1 MTRTDSAQ
9 LPELPELPELPV
21 PSEPLGPTVGWRGW
35 RRLGMRWP
43 PVTWT
48 ASPRWS
54 GPSGSWSCSGGWT
67 AWRASG
73 ARTGR
78 GGCPGAAGADR
89 GEHAPSTAGW
99 PAAAAAAGRRGGP
112 KQRSDRPGAVPGSA
126 LGDRPGPG
134 QRPDRPGPCPGAGPG
149 TRQLPDYLAA
159 EAEPVLLEPASWTR
173 PGCARPWAFWWRSP
187 TPTGPTPPANG
198 ATGGGAVADRDLG
211 QHGRRRWAVGGRGRP
226 DRARRP
232 GTAGPPGRCRR
243 PHRGASGPP
252 MPWPSWAAGPW
263 PGAAGPGWWGPTPA
277 AGDGGLDRLAGHPGG
292 LGGDLGWA
300 GPLDPAACRR
310 LAGDGTLTRVLV
322 TRHPTTSPRPDHD
335 PTATTGA
342 PTTPPPAM
350 AAPPDSPPASIR
362 APPAPAAR
370 RRGCRGGCRR
380 P

>member
-1 MTRTDSAQ
+1 MDSNTDPAQ
-9 LPELPELPELPV
+9 LPELPELPV

-99 PAAAAAAGRRGGP
+99 LRGRLRLGAGAAPSSVRTARALFRGP
-112 KQRSDRPGAVPGSA
+112 LSATAQA
-126 LGDRPGPG
+126 LGSG
-134 QRPDRPGPCPGAGPG
+134 QIAPAHARVLAQG

-173 PGCARPWAFWWRSP
+173 PGCASPWAFWWRSP
-187 TPTGPTPPANG
+187 TPTGPARPANG

-243 PHRGASGPP
+243 PRRGGQRTADALAELGRR
-252 MPWPSWAAGPW
+252 ALAGGGCPRLV
-263 PGAAGPGWWGPTPA
+263 GSDPA
-277 AGDGGLDRLAGHPGG
+277 AGDGGLDRLA
-292 LGGDLGWA
+292 
-300 GPLDPAACRR
+300 
-310 LAGDGTLTRVLV
+310 
-322 TRHPTTSPRPDHD
+322 
-335 PTATTGA
+335 
-342 PTTPPPAM
+342 
-350 AAPPDSPPASIR
+350 
-362 APPAPAAR
+362 
-370 RRGCRGGCRR
+370 
-380 P
+380 